1 MQPLLRPSTCSCYSA
16 VRENSAQ
23 TQPPMSQKLDADKS
37 GGASAPP
44 PPPPP
49 GSSSGWVTTL
59 IFLIAVGRLVTWREL
74 SSLGYCR
81 SHSTQAPPNTH
92 ACQNQLLFAKRHR
105 GIWLVG
111 RLAMLQKACLHP
123 ERRAAILPQ
132 NVVKG
137 GSVDCL
143 GDMTSNHVGL
153 NDETKTWRCHIGFA
167 SISFSRDYFLRSLQI
182 LTWPLHRTFSM
193 FRLAMLVNSLRD

>member
-1 MQPLLRPSTCSCYSA
+1 
-16 VRENSAQ
+16 
-23 TQPPMSQKLDADKS
+23 
-37 GGASAPP
+37 
-44 PPPPP
+44 
-49 GSSSGWVTTL
+49 
-59 IFLIAVGRLVTWREL
+59 
-74 SSLGYCR
+74 
-81 SHSTQAPPNTH
+81 
-92 ACQNQLLFAKRHR
+92 
-105 GIWLVG
+105 
-111 RLAMLQKACLHP
+111 MLQKACLHP

-182 LTWPLHRTFSM
+182 LTWTVHRTFFDVQTGYACQLIKGLGCDASSKCFSIM
-193 FRLAMLVNSLRD
+193 PKPTLNKIKISILKYTDAINNIVSSHWAMIKCVTVHGRIIAFMGSDCWGQPLSYMTTIIKLLMAHIS